1 MTPFEAWCPRC
12 QVTWPPETRV
22 CVHCGG
28 RVVPSRAQ
36 VAVTMRGEPAATV
49 GEARGEPAE
58 ADELA
63 RRPVVRPLR
72 IGIALLWLLVAL
84 ASAVAQHCRGS

>member
-12 QVTWPPETRV
+12 KVTWPPETRV

-28 RVVPSRAQ
+28 RVAASRAQ
-36 VAVTMRGEPAATV
+36 PGATLRSEPATA
-49 GEARGEPAE
+49 EPTPPQPAD

-63 RRPVVRPLR
+63 RPPVVRPMR
-72 IGIALLWLLVAL
+72 IGIALLWLVVAL